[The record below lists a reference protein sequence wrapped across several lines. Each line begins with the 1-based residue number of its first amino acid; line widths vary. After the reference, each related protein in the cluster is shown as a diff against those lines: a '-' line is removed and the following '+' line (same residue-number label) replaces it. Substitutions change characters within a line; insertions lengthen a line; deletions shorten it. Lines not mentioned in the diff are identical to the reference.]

1 MLVQISKSERN
12 IENFF
17 TRPRGAG
24 ARGWKQP
31 DPTDPTSLG
40 DAEKLRETVRKHTES
55 AQQRLNTGARCMLQ
69 IPPGGVP
76 WGAACSYPAPS
87 STVFIASETVD
98 TRNGVGDRHRVLQRA
113 HRLSA
118 R

>member
-1 MLVQISKSERN
+1 MVYEDAHAG
-12 IENFF
+12 EEF
-17 TRPRGAG
+17 TRVVIWQRERHDAHRG
-24 ARGWKQP
+24 R
-31 DPTDPTSLG
+31 TSIGVGTCL
-40 DAEKLRETVRKHTES
+40 
-55 AQQRLNTGARCMLQ
+55 RLNLEPRRLLHHRHRSLA
-69 IPPGGVP
+69 
-76 WGAACSYPAPS
+76 AACSYPAPS